1 MAEEEIEVQ
10 ETEDA
15 AREDNGEQMFLGKFK
30 TPDDMAK
37 SYTEL
42 ENKLGSQGAQIK
54 HLSDLLLQSQKSAR
68 PEPAVQGPTYE
79 QQIAE
84 IQQKIENGEIAVSE
98 GVVMSNNLTA
108 EYAAK
113 RATER
118 MDKTIREREVQKER
132 ETFLESNPDFDE
144 LRQSGVLDKVKRNMP
159 NLHDDFSAY
168 YAFKAEQNRLAI
180 EDARKQGVE
189 LGKTEAARIAEGD
202 RRTKKVLQKPGVSA
216 AEIGRPEGKANPADI
231 KKSMLEALRTHN
243 AS

>member
-1 MAEEEIEVQ
+1 MAEEEIQDQEEV
-10 ETEDA
+10 TA
-15 AREDNGEQMFLGKFK
+15 PTDNGEQLILGKFR
-30 TPDDMAK
+30 TQDDLTQGYVQSEK
-37 SYTEL
+37 KIGE
-42 ENKLGSQGAQIK
+42 QGAKIK
-54 HLSDLLLQSQKSAR
+54 HLTDLLLQSQKAPK

-118 MDKTIREREVQKER
+118 MDKTLREREVQKER

>member
-1 MAEEEIEVQ
+1 MTEEIEGQ
-10 ETEDA
+10 EEVA
-15 AREDNGEQMFLGKFK
+15 AQPDNGEQLILGKFK
-30 TPDDMAK
+30 SSDDLAK

-42 ENKLGSQGAQIK
+42 EKKLGEQGARTK
-54 HLSDLLLQSQKSAR
+54 HLTDLLLQSQKSAK

-79 QQIAE
+79 QQIGE
-84 IQQKIENGEIAVSE
+84 IQQRIENGEISVSE

-118 MDKTIREREVQKER
+118 MDKTLREREVQKER
-132 ETFLESNPDFDE
+132 ESFLESNPDFEE

-168 YAFKAEQNRLAI
+168 YALKAEQNRLAV
-180 EDARKQGVE
+180 EAARKQGIE

-216 AEIGRPEGKANPADI
+216 AEIGRPEGKANPSDI
-231 KKSMLEALRTHN
+231 KKSMLEALMTHN